1 MSTLSADMIFGCP
14 SIADRPRHSQYIRLI
29 TAKAA
34 ITQDVRYF
42 LTSGGLDFWIEN
54 WYTGC
59 FCPGKRL
66 SMPFL

>member
-42 LTSGGLDFWIEN
+42 LTSGGLDF
-54 WYTGC
+54 
-59 FCPGKRL
+59 
-66 SMPFL
+66 